1 MVALEICDQLTAEDL
16 SKGYEM
22 GGMGEIDYDGNVLR
36 IGGNDKKVIAADKEG
51 CDIFFAPNEN
61 GAKDSNYTVE
71 KKTAEE
77 IGTDMDIVPVDTF
90 ADALDYNQQLEPK
103 K

>member
-1 MVALEICDQLTAEDL
+1 EIYDQLTEEDL
-16 SKGYEM
+16 TKGYEM
-22 GGMGEIDYDGNVLR
+22 AGTGEIDYDGNVLR
-36 IGGNDKKVIAADKEG
+36 IGGSDKKVIAADKEG

-61 GAKDSNYTVE
+61 GAQDSTYTVA

-77 IGTDMDIVPVDTF
+77 ISNDMDIVSVDTF
-90 ADALDYNQQLEPK
+90 ADALDYIQQLEPK